1 MDPRCDDY
9 SSTNGDL
16 LRPRAE
22 VGDDCH
28 LAVVA
33 SNCLA
38 DDGLSDAVL
47 AVGRAKSLEELSAVR
62 VRVWVTVRQ
71 IDFVIVVFELDLE
84 GQRVVEATALLLQL
98 VLEVANIGTISL
110 PSIA

>member
-1 MDPRCDDY
+1 
-9 SSTNGDL
+9 
-16 LRPRAE
+16 
-22 VGDDCH
+22 
-28 LAVVA
+28 
-33 SNCLA
+33 
-38 DDGLSDAVL
+38 
-47 AVGRAKSLEELSAVR
+47 
-62 VRVWVTVRQ
+62 VRQ